1 MFDTKIRQK
10 TVRAKHASQI
20 DLLPSKFGS
29 DGRENSPSN
38 SPSIFPLFN
47 KLAFGRKVGEK
58 VSVENGSENA
68 VNDFT
73 LNDSTKANDRAKLY
87 KRARAKYFTNSLA
100 VGLANLDSPL
110 KKRYWNT
117 YHCCHALEACNGKVT
132 GKYCKNRWC
141 MICNRIR
148 TAQLMIQYLPTIRNW
163 GDDVWFVTLTIVN
176 PVPEKLAEAI
186 NEMESTFKRISETLR
201 KRGSPLVCI
210 RKTECT
216 KQPNRDDYHPH
227 FHVIVKG
234 KTNAIELRKQWIQRN
249 ATCNHTYQDIKHAND
264 NSVKELFKY
273 FTKIISGKRQTG
285 ERKIVLSDLDWIFR
299 SMMGRQVFQSF
310 GFKCGAPP
318 TGDDSRAEIE
328 ALEYAE
334 SAVFEWMDDLRDW
347 VDIHT
352 GEKLTNYKASEAFEN
367 LMESIK

>member
-1 MFDTKIRQK
+1 MFNTKIRQNAVGTK
-10 TVRAKHASQI
+10 RVPKI
-20 DLLPSKFGS
+20 DFSPSKMGS
-29 DGRENSPSN
+29 DGRGNSPSN
-38 SPSIFPLFN
+38 SPEIFPLFN
-47 KLAFGRKVGEK
+47 KLAFGRKVGEEI
-58 VSVENGSENA
+58 VVENGCENV

-87 KRARAKYFTNSLA
+87 KRARAKYFTNSIA
-100 VGLANLDSPL
+100 IGLANLDSPL

-117 YHCCHALEACNGKVT
+117 YHCCDALEARNGKVT

-148 TAQLMIQYLPTIRNW
+148 TAQLMMQYLPTIRNW
-163 GDDVWFVTLTIVN
+163 GNDIWFVTLTIVN
-176 PVPEKLAEAI
+176 PVPEKLVEVI

-310 GFKCGAPP
+310 GFKCVAI
-318 TGDDSRAEIE
+318 TNGDDTSVESE
-328 ALEYAE
+328 AMEYAE
-334 SAVFEWMDDLRDW
+334 SSVFEWIDDLRDW
-347 VDIHT
+347 VDTRT
-352 GEKLTNYKASEAFEN
+352 GEKLTNYKPSEAFGN
-367 LMESIK
+367 LIQSIK